1 MPRSVPLSVRISD
14 EDAAFL
20 AKFQAPGAK
29 TPSEKMR
36 AILASA
42 RQRHE
47 GSTDF
52 EGCVGVVEEMVRPA
66 AHHIRA
72 VQRRKGIRS
81 DFVIRIYE
89 RAPELVAGLVAAA
102 PENEPD
108 DEALQKFE
116 AEIAAQIFG
125 LMEEILDMG
134 LTSRSRTYDPN
145 LIENG
150 LTPLLEVFDLLKMSR
165 DQNKGVS

>member
-36 AILASA
+36 AILAAA

-47 GSTDF
+47 GSNDF

-108 DEALQKFE
+108 DKALQKFE

-150 LTPLLEVFDLLKMSR
+150 LTPLLEVFDLLKISR
-165 DQNKGVS
+165 DQNKEVS